1 MQLNLVPVC
10 DGLHWEKWSDAQ
22 LVEFQQ
28 SIELIDLLEGASLAF
43 RGERNL
49 VNMWFEQLYD
59 GTEKLAGTGTEEFDP
74 GFFMGLNRYHIN
86 RIITENLLAKID
98 VENHRVSMRDTPTA
112 EEEIEKLTNAP
123 FAFRYAFTAML
134 IPAYDKIILNMTSA
148 QAGLDQA
155 KIVAALERYRLAKGN
170 YPPTL
175 AELVPAYLAKLPG
188 DMFHDRGLVY
198 RPDGD
203 SFTLYSTGFNVEDDG
218 GEFVLSHG
226 KDISIEFDKG
236 DWPWPSVT
244 AE

>member
-1 MQLNLVPVC
+1 
-10 DGLHWEKWSDAQ
+10 
-22 LVEFQQ
+22 
-28 SIELIDLLEGASLAF
+28 
-43 RGERNL
+43 
-49 VNMWFEQLYD
+49 
-59 GTEKLAGTGTEEFDP
+59 
-74 GFFMGLNRYHIN
+74 
-86 RIITENLLAKID
+86 
-98 VENHRVSMRDTPTA
+98 
-112 EEEIEKLTNAP
+112 
-123 FAFRYAFTAML
+123 
-134 IPAYDKIILNMTSA
+134 MTSA